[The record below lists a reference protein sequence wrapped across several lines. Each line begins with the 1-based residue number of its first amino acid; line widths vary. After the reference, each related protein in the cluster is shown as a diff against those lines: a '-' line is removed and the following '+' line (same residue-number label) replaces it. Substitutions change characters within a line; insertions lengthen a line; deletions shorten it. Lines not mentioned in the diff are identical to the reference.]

1 MTDRDPG
8 RFTQGN
14 GVIAAAI
21 VIAAVIVSWGSSG
34 SQPRYQI
41 AGSGS
46 MIVRL
51 DTDSGELIG
60 CDQQGCRRI
69 EAPDRAK
76 TWGPLRVV
84 FGNVEKNVQNNVE
97 QKQAQQKQL
106 PPKS

>member
-1 MTDRDPG
+1 MANRGPG
-8 RFTQGN
+8 RFTEGN

-21 VIAAVIVSWGSSG
+21 VIAALIVSWGSA

-46 MIVRL
+46 MVVRL

-76 TWGPLRVV
+76 TWGPVRVV
-84 FGNVEKNVQNNVE
+84 LGNVEKNVQNNVE
-97 QKQAQQKQL
+97 KQAQQKQL